1 VNDSTCALSLSA
13 PVEAPMRHL
22 EQLIAAAS
30 LTQVIGVAAELQL
43 MDLIAGGANNT
54 VAGLARS
61 LSCSEDGLHRLLRA
75 LAGAGYVAQD
85 ADGRWQLLAPGAAL
99 CADSPSGNRHLAMW
113 WSSQRWAAWG
123 RLK

>member
-1 VNDSTCALSLSA
+1 
-13 PVEAPMRHL
+13 MRHL

-75 LAGAGYVAQD
+75 LAGAGYVA
-85 ADGRWQLLAPGAAL
+85 
-99 CADSPSGNRHLAMW
+99 
-113 WSSQRWAAWG
+113 
-123 RLK
+123 